1 MSRQFQIIFF
11 SSLLIAIECVS
22 ASFIVMEKKSNR
34 PSFNKYEEI
43 RKDFMQKHLSSA
55 LGADVQLNEE
65 EQQLNEIIMGFKAD
79 ELARGFQNPFNFTPS
94 RHFFEVY
101 KSIES
106 SPLFKLIH
114 KMPKGEVTHPSI
126 MFPHELTHHF
136 SLFSRRNFTCP

>member
-1 MSRQFQIIFF
+1 MSRQSLIIFV

-22 ASFIVMEKKSNR
+22 ASFIVMEKKSSR
-34 PSFNKYEEI
+34 PTFNKYEEI

-114 KMPKGEVTHPSI
+114 KMPKG
-126 MFPHELTHHF
+126 
-136 SLFSRRNFTCP
+136 